1 MLKTW
6 NGGKPTPE
14 FNNAAQVVNHT
25 FFWESMS
32 PNGGGKPKG
41 SVAAA
46 IDAELGGYDKFVEA
60 FKAAGARVWARFGG
74 GGGGCRGGGRTI
86 RGKEGGRPPHAHRAL
101 PLATLQAPPSLA
113 AAGPG

>member
-74 GGGGCRGGGRTI
+74 GGGG
-86 RGKEGGRPPHAHRAL
+86 L
-101 PLATLQAPPSLA
+101 PRRWTQLQQRQRQWQHH
-113 AAGPG
+113 